1 MNRLFTFG
9 CSFTLYNWPTWA
21 DLFGLEFPQAF
32 NWGCPGIGNRGI
44 LERLFE
50 CDARMN
56 FVPTDTIIIQW
67 TSYLRHDYMRT
78 NTIDKEKNISS
89 WKTCGSI
96 FNKNNQNIF
105 DRNWINKFWEERVYF
120 IHTLNAIVGAIG
132 FLEGKGCKW
141 AMTSMNDLRSVGNI
155 IDEKTF
161 NGEYQDPEINLPKF
175 WDLDKNLDFYRTKIW
190 ETYKNKWVAP
200 IIKVMEECP
209 EYNAE
214 FNIDKNEKKSNALF
228 KINDRGK
235 WEESHPSAKQHAIWL
250 LSLKDYLQL
259 DVNLTKEQVKMVNEI
274 TNFQTTA
281 KNYKDFEEKINSTLW
296 GKTIRVTGL

>member
-1 MNRLFTFG
+1 MSRLFTFG

-78 NTIDKEKNISS
+78 NTIDKENIFS

-105 DRNWINKFWEERVYF
+105 DRNWISKFWEERVYF

-132 FLEGKGCKW
+132 FLEGKNCKW
-141 AMTSMNDLRSVGNI
+141 AMTSMNDLCTVGNNI
-155 IDEKTF
+155 EDATF
-161 NGEYQDPEINLPKF
+161 GGEYQNSKNLPKF
-175 WDLDKNLDFYRTKIW
+175 WDLDKNLDFYKTKIW
-190 ETYKNKWVAP
+190 ENNKDKWISPMINV
-200 IIKVMEECP
+200 IEECP
-209 EYNAE
+209 EYNAT
-214 FNIDKNEKKSNALF
+214 FHYDKDGK
-228 KINDRGK
+228 GK
-235 WEESHPSAKQHAIWL
+235 WEEAHPSIKQHAIWL

-259 DVNLTKEQVKMVNEI
+259 DVNLTKEQTEMVIKMTDLQKN
-274 TNFQTTA
+274 A
-281 KNYKDFEEKINSTLW
+281 KNYKDFEEKINNTLW
-296 GKTIRVTGL
+296 GKTWRVLGL

>member
-1 MNRLFTFG
+1 MSRLFTFG

-21 DLFGLEFPQAF
+21 DLFGLEFSQAY

-50 CDARMN
+50 CDACMN
-56 FVPTDTIIIQW
+56 FAPTDTVVIQW

-78 NTIDKEKNISS
+78 NTNDKGKNISS

-132 FLEGKGCKW
+132 FLDGKGCKW
-141 AMTSMNDLRSVGNI
+141 AMTSMNDLCAVGNNI
-155 IDEKTF
+155 EDKTF
-161 NGEYQDPEINLPKF
+161 SGEYQNSKNLPKF

-190 ETYKNKWVAP
+190 EDNKDKWISP
-200 IIKVMEECP
+200 IINVIEECP
-209 EYNAE
+209 EYNAT
-214 FNIDKNEKKSNALF
+214 FNFDKNSE
-228 KINDRGK
+228 GK
-235 WEESHPSAKQHAIWL
+235 WEEAHPSVMQHAIWL

-259 DVNLTKEQVKMVNEI
+259 DVNLTKEQAKMVNEI

-281 KNYKDFEEKINSTLW
+281 KNYKDFEEKINNTLW
-296 GKTIRVTGL
+296 GKTIRVAGL

>member
-1 MNRLFTFG
+1 MSRLFTFG

-78 NTIDKEKNISS
+78 NTKKNLCS
-89 WKTCGSI
+89 WKTHGSI
-96 FNKNNQNIF
+96 FSRNNIDVF
-105 DRNWINKFWEERVYF
+105 DKNWINKFWEERVYF

-141 AMTSMNDLRSVGNI
+141 AMTSMNDLCSVTNKI
-155 IDEKTF
+155 FEENF
-161 NGEYQDPEINLPKF
+161 YGEYQDPQINLPKF
-175 WDLDKNLDFYRTKIW
+175 WEVDTNLSFYKTKIW
-190 ETYKNKWVAP
+190 EQNQNKWIAP
-200 IIKVMEECP
+200 LMKVMEECP

-214 FNIDKNEKKSNALF
+214 FNFDKTQKNDEKSF
-228 KINDRGK
+228 RINKHGK
-235 WEESHPSAKQHAIWL
+235 WEESHPSVMQHAIWL

-259 DVNLTKEQVKMVNEI
+259 DVNLTKEQTKMVNEI

-281 KNYKDFEEKINSTLW
+281 KNYKDFEEKINNTLW
-296 GKTIRVTGL
+296 GKTVRVTGL